1 MKLVFQATLTIWSLL
16 LPISVTMEVSAI
28 PEQANLPAQGQHW
41 NKQLS
46 RYFYNVCIC
55 FHSYPNSELLL
66 QKGTSSKW
74 SVIKRHLERH
84 HTWLYDELIIHRY
97 IRRIL
102 QKSVASQA
110 YSVLRIC
117 TKLLQQPNKKSKEPK
132 LVMFLG
138 FRTKCIH
145 FKHGQQNALPFGLAI
160 QNPFEKVGN
169 KQCSRTLIFLLSGL
183 RRFDVLVSNSPPHPA
198 TVCSAGKRN
207 PWSAEQYTQQS
218 RGQPTWHCQA
228 PAGYKQTITPTSP
241 PRLIS
246 MEAPA
251 TSRGFISQCFVFIF
265 CHANFNNALLSI

>member
-1 MKLVFQATLTIWSLL
+1 MILAGPDEPL
-16 LPISVTMEVSAI
+16 
-28 PEQANLPAQGQHW
+28 H
-41 NKQLS
+41 
-46 RYFYNVCIC
+46 
-55 FHSYPNSELLL
+55 
-66 QKGTSSKW
+66 TSSNSACGDYVENAFYALPFHWAVLELSLNGWVQYQCCTVKVPW
-74 SVIKRHLERH
+74 LLIKRHLERH

-183 RRFDVLVSNSPPHPA
+183 RRFDVLVSNSPPHPHPPLSRLCFM
-198 TVCSAGKRN
+198 CS
-207 PWSAEQYTQQS
+207 
-218 RGQPTWHCQA
+218 
-228 PAGYKQTITPTSP
+228 
-241 PRLIS
+241 
-246 MEAPA
+246 
-251 TSRGFISQCFVFIF
+251 
-265 CHANFNNALLSI
+265 